1 MCDQIQ
7 YLIEVLYGVGKER
20 KRERGDRKGGEK
32 EKEKTGKTENRICD
46 CPF

>member
-32 EKEKTGKTENRICD
+32 EKTEKTENRIYD